1 MALKS
6 NEAGRFETSATW
18 TGFRAVDQVVFAPSA
33 SPALGIP
40 LPEAALSSGAGA
52 GTGGLTEPAPFAS
65 ALPTDMIDLP
75 ALRNLHWPD
84 L

>member
-40 LPEAALSSGAGA
+40 LPEAALSVVDA
-52 GTGGLTEPAPFAS
+52 GTGGLTEPDPFAS